1 MKLSQIIL
9 ESKPDFKVKGI
20 NLGYTDRGRFYSA
33 KLYPIGKTVNLPLG
47 TPREKLHF
55 QEAEKYIKDLTGL
68 DLPDRYATDQLQKI
82 VDALKEKGIVAD
94 FDDAMDVS

>member
-33 KLYPIGKTVNLPLG
+33 KLYPIAQTVNLPLG
-47 TPREKLHF
+47 TRRHKLPY
-55 QEAEKYIKDLTGL
+55 QEAEKYIKDLTGM
-68 DLPDRYATDQLQKI
+68 DLPDRYLPDVLDGI
-82 VDALKEKGIVAD
+82 VSALKKKGIYAD
-94 FDDAMDVS
+94 HDDAMDVS